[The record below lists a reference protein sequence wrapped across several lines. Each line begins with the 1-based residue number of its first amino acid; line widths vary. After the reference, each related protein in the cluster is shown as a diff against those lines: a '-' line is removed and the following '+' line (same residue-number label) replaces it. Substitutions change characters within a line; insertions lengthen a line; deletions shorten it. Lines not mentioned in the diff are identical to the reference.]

1 MAAFQDH
8 EEILEAAFKDPNNT
22 TIVFEP
28 SNVNQV
34 IKSRHYDAD
43 HDWTYTKTQLWDME
57 IKKAHNPAK
66 YLRHLL
72 RPGSL
77 RLLNV
82 QKNGST
88 ETFVR
93 ITDQGTWADPTKYNT
108 VIEQVF
114 LDYDKEKAFFIGVPE
129 AEGPDG
135 QKIVAGTQ
143 QPLFH
148 VEHSVTGT
156 EDEPLNVWRVVLLD
170 KDEDGKLKNAFKNL
184 TDSPYLREFNEVYI
198 REDLGKK
205 LERM

>member
-1 MAAFQDH
+1 MAAFQNH

-22 TIVFEP
+22 PIDLEP

-43 HDWTYTKTQLWDME
+43 PDLHYTKTHLWDME
-57 IKKAHNPAK
+57 VKKAHNPAK

-77 RLLNV
+77 QVFNV
-82 QKNGST
+82 QKDGPT

-93 ITDQGTWADPTKYNT
+93 ITDQGTWLDPTKYIT

-129 AEGPDG
+129 VEGPDG
-135 QKIVAGTQ
+135 GKIVAGTQ

-170 KDEDGKLKNAFKNL
+170 KDEDGKLKEVFKNVAA
-184 TDSPYLREFNEVYI
+184 SPYLREFNEVYI